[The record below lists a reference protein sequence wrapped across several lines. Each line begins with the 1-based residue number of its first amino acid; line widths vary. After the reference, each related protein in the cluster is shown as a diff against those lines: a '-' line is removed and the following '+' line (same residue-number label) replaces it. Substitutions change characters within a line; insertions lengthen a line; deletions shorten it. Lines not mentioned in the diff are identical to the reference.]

1 MKKQIKIKEYFEMTD
16 EELFERVKQFER
28 QYSQAILSQRIITS
42 AHKIYLSFAKEEI
55 KLCKKEIER
64 RCIRKN

>member
-1 MKKQIKIKEYFEMTD
+1 MKKQIIYKDYFEMTD

-28 QYSQAILSQRIITS
+28 QYYQATLSQRIITS

-55 KLCKKEIER
+55 AECKKEIQR
-64 RCIRKN
+64 RCIQKN